1 MAGCCSLYSYGMVS
15 ADMLTAEEM
24 ISEPG
29 CAARSCERVERW
41 LGTVPLYRG
50 AGYPTPGEAPGWLTA
65 EVFRRLPFITK
76 ADIRRDF
83 PNNFLAEGANLDELL
98 KQDRVEV
105 EHTSGTLEARTS
117 LLLGRGWWAEQEARA
132 LRLNGL
138 VAGVLDEFPDARR
151 VVICS
156 PVCSNDISYVSVP
169 DVHERTLGNA
179 RHLSLSRQPWLWND
193 AELARMAAEAVEWQP
208 LFLDVDPVYGVC
220 FARYC
225 ERQGVRLPSLRFI
238 VCSYE
243 FVSVTHRRVLERVF
257 GVPVFNLYGST
268 ETGHLLMENERGE
281 MVASLETA
289 SLELVER
296 DANGVG
302 DMVVTTLTNDYMPLV
317 RYRIGDLVE
326 RRVEAGRAI
335 YEVHGRAVDAF
346 AMPDGGRLTTRQVD
360 EVFAGVEGI
369 GHYQLA
375 QQADGGW
382 LLLYV
387 RDGGGPGA
395 EALAEL
401 RRRLERRLGIVD
413 GLELQETEFLLG
425 ESSGKFRLDY
435 PARAV

>member
-1 MAGCCSLYSYGMVS
+1 
-15 ADMLTAEEM
+15 MLTSDERVLG
-24 ISEPG
+24 PG
-29 CAARSCERVERW
+29 HAARMGKLVERW
-41 LGTVPLYRG
+41 LARVPLYRG
-50 AGYPTPGEAPGWLTA
+50 AGYPTPGERPGWLTA
-65 EVFRRLPFITK
+65 EGFQALPFITK
-76 ADIRRDF
+76 ADIRRGF
-83 PNNFLAEGANLDELL
+83 PNNFLPAGTDLDALL
-98 KQDRVEV
+98 EEDAVEV

-117 LLLGRGWWAEQEARA
+117 LLLARGWWAEQERRA
-132 LRLNGL
+132 LRLNGV
-138 VAGVLDEFPDARR
+138 VARVLDEFPEARR

-156 PVCSNDISYVSVP
+156 PVCSNDICYTSVP

-179 RHLSLSRQPWLWND
+179 RHLSLSRQPLLWND

-208 LFLDVDPVYGVC
+208 LFLDVDPVYGMC

-225 ERQGVRLPSLRFI
+225 EREGIRLPSLRFI
-238 VCSYE
+238 ICSYE

-281 MVASLETA
+281 MTPVLETA
-289 SLELVER
+289 HLEVVET

-302 DMVVTTLTNDYMPLV
+302 DLVVTTLTNDYMPLV

-326 RRVEAGRAI
+326 RRAEAGRMVYA
-335 YEVHGRAVDAF
+335 VHGRSGDAF
-346 AMPDGGRLTTRQVD
+346 ALPDGGRVTPRQVD
-360 EVFAGVEGI
+360 EVFAGVAGI
-369 GHYQLA
+369 AHYQLA

-387 RDGGGPGA
+387 RDGGGPSAA
-395 EALAEL
+395 ELAEL
-401 RRRLERRLGIVD
+401 RRGLERRLGIAR

-435 PARAV
+435 PAKAV